1 MSKPSTLESRIA
13 TALTATDIKS
23 SNLATLIAETEAAIT
38 TADKIAEEER
48 TKALDPIASPDATK
62 AREAMQAAEFNR
74 DRLRTVLP
82 RLQAKH
88 KEVKEQEHAAAWT
101 ADYAAVKARRDAAA
115 EQLRER
121 YPTIVAELVA
131 LMADIAA
138 TDREVD
144 RVNVA
149 APYGDYPRLR
159 GVELTARGLD
169 RLLQPDISIVQEL
182 RLPCFDRAP
191 GMPLMAYPLPQPNFA
206 VEFVNLIPPDTFDW
220 RNWHEEFEKRDR
232 RALEENRRQIAE
244 AEAQLRAHEEREAA
258 EARKAKEAD
267 QVAVGRW
274 EIADGYSPRPAP
286 HSTALHPGDA
296 LQFVRSADAHCHRP
310 AFPASQA
317 AAGAAQA

>member
-1 MSKPSTLESRIA
+1 
-13 TALTATDIKS
+13 
-23 SNLATLIAETEAAIT
+23 
-38 TADKIAEEER
+38 
-48 TKALDPIASPDATK
+48 
-62 AREAMQAAEFNR
+62 MQVAEFSR

-88 KEVKEQEHAAAWT
+88 KEVKEQEHGAAWT

-206 VEFVNLIPPDTFDW
+206 VEFVNSIPPDTFDW
-220 RNWHEEFEKRDR
+220 RNWHEEIERRDGR
-232 RALEENRRQIAE
+232 
-244 AEAQLRAHEEREAA
+244 LRAEKADHCAQAEERQRAREEREAA
-258 EARKAKEAD
+258 EAKEAN
-267 QVAVGRW
+267 QVAVGR
-274 EIADGYSPRPAP
+274 
-286 HSTALHPGDA
+286 
-296 LQFVRSADAHCHRP
+296 
-310 AFPASQA
+310 
-317 AAGAAQA
+317 

>member
-38 TADKIAEEER
+38 TADKTAEEER

-62 AREAMQAAEFNR
+62 AREAMQAAEFSR

-101 ADYAAVKARRDAAA
+101 ADYAAVKVRRDAAA

-138 TDREVD
+138 TDKEVD
-144 RVNVA
+144 RINVA

-182 RLPCFDRAP
+182 RLPNFTRA
-191 GMPLMAYPLPQPNFA
+191 GQ
-206 VEFVNLIPPDTFDW
+206 
-220 RNWHEEFEKRDR
+220 
-232 RALEENRRQIAE
+232 RAG
-244 AEAQLRAHEEREAA
+244 HG
-258 EARKAKEAD
+258 
-267 QVAVGRW
+267 V
-274 EIADGYSPRPAP
+274 S
-286 HSTALHPGDA
+286 
-296 LQFVRSADAHCHRP
+296 
-310 AFPASQA
+310 
-317 AAGAAQA
+317 AAGAELGAAGAEHDAA

>member
-38 TADKIAEEER
+38 TADKTAEEER

-62 AREAMQAAEFNR
+62 AREAMQAAEFSR

-88 KEVKEQEHAAAWT
+88 KEVNEQEHAVAWT

-115 EQLRER
+115 QMLRER
-121 YPTIVAELVA
+121 YPAIVDELVT
-131 LMADIAA
+131 LMTNIAS
-138 TDREVD
+138 TDKEVE
-144 RVNVA
+144 RVNAA
-149 APYGDYPRLR
+149 APYGDHPRLR
-159 GVELTARGLD
+159 GTELTARGLD
-169 RLLQPDISIVQEL
+169 RLMQPDVSIAQEL
-182 RLPCFDRAP
+182 KLPNFTRGA
-191 GMPLMAYPLPQPNFA
+191 GEPLLAYPLPQPNFA
-206 VEFVNLIPPDTFDW
+206 VEFVNSMPPDTFDW

-258 EARKAKEAD
+258 EVRKAKEAD
-267 QVAVGRW
+267 QVAAVGR
-274 EIADGYSPRPAP
+274 
-286 HSTALHPGDA
+286 
-296 LQFVRSADAHCHRP
+296 
-310 AFPASQA
+310 
-317 AAGAAQA
+317 

>member
-38 TADKIAEEER
+38 TADKTAEEER

-62 AREAMQAAEFNR
+62 AREAMQAAEFSR

-88 KEVKEQEHAAAWT
+88 KEMREQEHAAVWT
-101 ADYAAVKARRDAAA
+101 ADYAAVKAKRDAAA

-138 TDREVD
+138 TDKEVD
-144 RVNVA
+144 RINVA

-169 RLLQPDISIVQEL
+169 HLLQPDISIVQEL
-182 RLPCFDRAP
+182 RLPCFDPAP

-206 VEFVNLIPPDTFDW
+206 VEFVNSMPPDTFDW
-220 RNWHEEFEKRDR
+220 RNWHEEVER
-232 RALEENRRQIAE
+232 RNGR
-244 AEAQLRAHEEREAA
+244 LRAENARIIAQAEERQRAREEREAA
-258 EARKAKEAD
+258 EAKEAN
-267 QVAVGRW
+267 QVAVGR
-274 EIADGYSPRPAP
+274 
-286 HSTALHPGDA
+286 
-296 LQFVRSADAHCHRP
+296 
-310 AFPASQA
+310 
-317 AAGAAQA
+317 